1 MRGGASGMMLPPL
14 GKASIGPLT
23 ETKSETKSE
32 TKHTSDACEGDNER
46 LAQ

>member
-14 GKASIGPLT
+14 GKPAKGVIT
-23 ETKSETKSE
+23 ETKPE

>member
-14 GKASIGPLT
+14 GKASIGQLT
-23 ETKSETKSE
+23 E

>member
-23 ETKSETKSE
+23 ETKSETK
-32 TKHTSDACEGDNER
+32 HTSDACEGDNER